1 MQVIERG
8 SHRRWLDGHFRSLLE
23 FGRRSPVEGG
33 GAAWLDDAGV
43 PVADEG
49 VQCWITCR
57 TVHTYSLG
65 ALLGLPG
72 ARIIAQ
78 RALDGLTGPL
88 RDEAFGG
95 WFAQV
100 GGVLPEGATDK
111 AAYAHAF
118 VVLAASSATLAG
130 LDGAESLLYE
140 ALACVEERFWDEDRG
155 LVVDTWN
162 HDFTRLDPYRGIN
175 ANMHT
180 VEAFLAAADVTGQSI
195 WLERAARIGAFAARS
210 AEANGWRL
218 PEHFD
223 EDWAPLL
230 EFNADIPGD
239 KFKPYGATVG
249 HGIEWARLLLNL
261 EAAGATGC
269 DWAEAAV
276 ALFDRAVADGW
287 DAQLGGFAY
296 TTDWAGAPVVSDR
309 MHWVVAEAIGAAASL
324 WKRTG
329 EQRYA
334 DLYAMYWDFADAH
347 VLDHEHGSWHH
358 QLDAQ
363 NRPADTV
370 WPGKADL
377 YHAAQCT
384 LIPRLPLAPTM
395 ASAIARGADL

>member
-1 MQVIERG
+1 MQIIERDT
-8 SHRRWLDGHFRSLLE
+8 HRSWLDGHFLSLLE
-23 FGRRSPVEGG
+23 FGRRTPVDGG
-33 GAAWLDDAGV
+33 GAAWLDDDGS
-43 PVADEG
+43 PVAAEG

-65 ALLGLPG
+65 ALQGIPG
-72 ARIIAQ
+72 ARVIAQ

-88 RDEAFGG
+88 YDDVNGG

-100 GGVLPEGATDK
+100 GGTLPPGARDK

-118 VVLAASSATLAG
+118 VVLAASSGVLAE
-130 LDGAESLLYE
+130 LDGAGDLLAE
-140 ALACVEERFWDEDRG
+140 ALRTVEERFWDEEAG
-155 LVVDTWN
+155 LVVDTFN
-162 HDFTRLDPYRGIN
+162 DDFTVLDPYRGIN

-180 VEAFLAAADVTGQSI
+180 VEAFLAAADVTGERI
-195 WLERAARIGAFAARS
+195 WLDRAARIGAFAAR
-210 AEANGWRL
+210 AAKANGWRL

-223 EDWAPLL
+223 EQWSPLL
-230 EFNADIPGD
+230 EFNADVPGD

-261 EAAGATGC
+261 EAAGATGT

-276 ALFDRAVADGW
+276 ALFDRAVEDGW
-287 DAQLGGFAY
+287 DAERGGFAY
-296 TTDWAGAPVVSDR
+296 TTDWTGTPVVADR

-329 EQRYA
+329 DARYA
-334 DLYAMYWDFADAH
+334 QLYATWWDYADAY

-358 QLDAQ
+358 QLDPE
-363 NRPADTV
+363 NRPTDTV

-395 ASAIARGADL
+395 ASAIARGTEL